1 MHPTKRDGSVDPESV
16 QTYFISTN
24 MSTLSPIGGGS
35 FTQNAGKKEIKRGG
49 GGDSIYSAS
58 FPGFL
63 LYSVGLSLN
72 ISYLSL
78 TQICLNDLISVILH
92 PLSFSFSVDIPSLPI
107 T

>member
-1 MHPTKRDGSVDPESV
+1 
-16 QTYFISTN
+16 
-24 MSTLSPIGGGS
+24 MSTLSPIGGGVIYS
-35 FTQNAGKKEIKRGG
+35 KNAGKKEVKRGRG
-49 GGDSIYSAS
+49 RGDSIYSAS

-92 PLSFSFSVDIPSLPI
+92 PLSFSFSVEI
-107 T
+107 TFPPNHMILSFFRSTLDLIT